1 MERNRFRPLGRSA
14 LAAAGL
20 TLLAGAAAWVLPAVI
35 PQPGPG
41 PPGGGGKPVGPVLRG
56 GLPDPGR
63 GAAALLAVSF
73 GMLPNIR
80 EIKQIIQ
87 VSHVYKPRPENTA
100 VYDKLL
106 PVFID
111 LYRNNKK
118 SFAALN
124 G

>member
-1 MERNRFRPLGRSA
+1 MRWLLECTEKSFKTRPVVRFAGGSAISPYICQVMADVLGREVE
-14 LAAAGL
+14 
-20 TLLAGAAAWVLPAVI
+20 TIENTRQVGAM
-35 PQPGPG
+35 
-41 PPGGGGKPVGPVLRG
+41 
-56 GLPDPGR
+56 